1 MSVLVPIDSKLIG
14 MKLDRSIMN
23 KFGQVLLPSDLELAE
38 RHIELLNTWGVK
50 SVWIHKDEISG
61 NSSLDEEKVK
71 ELKESLSKRLEW
83 KPRNSWE
90 SELYTLAFQTL
101 IRSQSQKS

>member
-50 SVWIHKDEISG
+50 SVWIQISVET
-61 NSSLDEEKVK
+61 SEK
-71 ELKESLSKRLEW
+71 
-83 KPRNSWE
+83 
-90 SELYTLAFQTL
+90 
-101 IRSQSQKS
+101 SQKMKFPATVLLMKKK